1 MIPFRCPLCDKTL
14 KAPDE
19 KAGAAVVCPRCNE
32 RSVVPAES
40 SATGPAGRPPETEA
54 SGRAAAHRHW
64 DQALSLFSGM
74 GPGARWTVGLA
85 ACVGVLSLLLAIV
98 VPSVPALAA
107 GTDSATLGAMILVPS
122 SAIVLFAVLYGH
134 GTGCPSCGQWWARR
148 VVEKEFV
155 DREVFDKGR
164 VPFARS
170 TYRTTYECTSCRHRW
185 SAASTDEYKEFI
197 RPDGPR
203 QRLG

>member
-1 MIPFRCPLCDKTL
+1 MIRFHCPLCDKTL

-19 KAGAAVVCPRCNE
+19 RAGAAIVCPQCNE

-40 SATGPAGRPPETEA
+40 SATGPAGRPPKTETL
-54 SGRAAAHRHW
+54 GRAAAHWHG

-74 GPGARWTVGLA
+74 GPGARWAVGLA
-85 ACVGVLSLLLAIV
+85 ACVGLLSLLLAIM
-98 VPSVPALAA
+98 VPSVPAARPATDAA
-107 GTDSATLGAMILVPS
+107 MLGAMILVPS

-148 VVEKEFV
+148 LVEKEFV
-155 DREVFDKGR
+155 DREVYDKGG
-164 VPFARS
+164 VPFAKS

-185 SAASTDEYKEFI
+185 SAASSDEYKEFI
-197 RPDGPR
+197 HQDRPR

>member
-1 MIPFRCPLCDKTL
+1 MIRFRCPLCDNTL
-14 KAPDE
+14 KASDE

-40 SATGPAGRPPETEA
+40 SATGPTRRPPETEA
-54 SGRAAAHRHW
+54 SGRAAAHRHGE
-64 DQALSLFSGM
+64 QALSLLSGM
-74 GPGARWTVGLA
+74 GPGTRWAGGLA

-107 GTDSATLGAMILVPS
+107 GTDAAKLGAMILVPC
-122 SAIVLFAVLYGH
+122 SAIVLFTVLYGH

-155 DREVFDKGR
+155 DREVFDKGGCPLCEVHLSDDLR
-164 VPFARS
+164 MHFVPGNRS
-170 TYRTTYECTSCRHRW
+170 HPGE
-185 SAASTDEYKEFI
+185 E
-197 RPDGPR
+197 
-203 QRLG
+203 

>member
-1 MIPFRCPLCDKTL
+1 MIRFRCPLCDKTL

-40 SATGPAGRPPETEA
+40 SSTGPAGRPPETAA
-54 SGRAAAHRHW
+54 SDRAAARRRGE
-64 DQALSLFSGM
+64 QAPSLFSGM
-74 GPGARWTVGLA
+74 RPGARRAVGLA
-85 ACVGVLSLLLAIV
+85 SCVGVLSLLLAIV

-107 GTDSATLGAMILVPS
+107 GADAAKLWAMILVPS
-122 SAIVLFAVLYGH
+122 SAVVLLVVLYGH

-155 DREVFDKGR
+155 DREVFDKGGIPILFGSIIAVR
-164 VPFARS
+164 ANGGK
-170 TYRTTYECTSCRHRW
+170 RTHAIGS
-185 SAASTDEYKEFI
+185 
-197 RPDGPR
+197 PR
-203 QRLG
+203 

>member
-1 MIPFRCPLCDKTL
+1 MIRFHCPLCDKTL

-32 RSVVPAES
+32 RSVIPAES
-40 SATGPAGRPPETEA
+40 SATGPAGRPPEPEA
-54 SGRAAAHRHW
+54 SGRVAAHRHG
-64 DQALSLFSGM
+64 DQAPSLFSGM
-74 GPGARWTVGLA
+74 RPGERWAVGLA
-85 ACVGVLSLLLAIV
+85 AGVGVLSLLLAIM
-98 VPSVPALAA
+98 VPSVSALAA
-107 GTDSATLGAMILVPS
+107 GTDAAKLGAMLLVPS
-122 SAIVLFAVLYGH
+122 SAVVLLAVLYGH

-155 DREVFDKGR
+155 DREVFDKEG

-197 RPDGPR
+197 RHDRPR

>member
-1 MIPFRCPLCDKTL
+1 MIRFHCPLCDKTL

-19 KAGAAVVCPRCNE
+19 KAGATVVCPRCNE
-32 RSVVPAES
+32 RSVVLAEF

-54 SGRAAAHRHW
+54 SGRAGTRRHG

-74 GPGARWTVGLA
+74 GPGARWAVGLA

-98 VPSVPALAA
+98 VPCVPALAE
-107 GTDSATLGAMILVPS
+107 GTDAAKLGAMILVPS
-122 SAIVLFAVLYGH
+122 SAVVLLAVLYGH
-134 GTGCPSCGQWWARR
+134 GTSCPSCGQWWARR

-155 DREVFDKGR
+155 DREVFDKGG

-197 RPDGPR
+197 RQDRPR
-203 QRLG
+203 RRLG

>member
-1 MIPFRCPLCDKTL
+1 MIRFHCPLCDKTL

-19 KAGAAVVCPRCNE
+19 KAGAAVVCPRCHE

-40 SATGPAGRPPETEA
+40 SVTGPAGRPQGTAA
-54 SGRAAAHRHW
+54 SGRAAARRHG

-74 GPGARWTVGLA
+74 GPGVRQAVGLA

-98 VPSVPALAA
+98 VPSAPALAA
-107 GTDSATLGAMILVPS
+107 GTDAANLGAMILVPS
-122 SAIVLFAVLYGH
+122 SAIVLLAVLYGH
-134 GTGCPSCGQWWARR
+134 GTGCPSCGQWWVRR
-148 VVEKEFV
+148 LVEKEFV
-155 DREVFDKGR
+155 DREVYDKGG
-164 VPFARS
+164 VPFAKS

-185 SAASTDEYKEFI
+185 SAASSDEYKEFI
-197 RPDGPR
+197 RQDRPR

>member
-1 MIPFRCPLCDKTL
+1 MIRFHCPLCDKTL

-40 SATGPAGRPPETEA
+40 SLTGPAGRPPETGA
-54 SGRAAAHRHW
+54 LGRAAAYWHG

-74 GPGARWTVGLA
+74 GRGARWAVGLA
-85 ACVGVLSLLLAIV
+85 GCVGVLSLLLAV
-98 VPSVPALAA
+98 VVASVPAARTA
-107 GTDSATLGAMILVPS
+107 TDAATLGAMILVPS

-134 GTGCPSCGQWWARR
+134 GTGCPSCGQWWVRR
-148 VVEKEFV
+148 EVEREFV
-155 DREVFDKGR
+155 DREVYDKGG
-164 VPFARS
+164 VSFAKS

-185 SAASTDEYKEFI
+185 SAASTDEYKEFV
-197 RPDGPR
+197 RQDRPR